1 MATDSDWNGR
11 KEDLSLAE
19 IIDYEI
25 ANNKDKNTTDAD
37 IRYFETVSYLKKELK
52 QKLAIEKMHYLLQSE
67 K

>member
-1 MATDSDWNGR
+1 MATDLDWNGR